1 MSGPK
6 DILIS
11 SYTYELPIERIA
23 QHPLKNRDASRL
35 LVYRSGS
42 TTEALFKNIPDIIPA
57 ESLLIFNDTKV
68 IKARLLFPA
77 ANKKTVEIF
86 CLEPVSLDSD
96 LHTAL
101 SAEANVKWNCFVG
114 NLKAWKSGRLSMN
127 FEGGVL
133 DAEIVERSSDSFKV
147 DFKWHPEN
155 LIFAEVLERAGRVPL
170 PPYMKRPPEAEDS
183 SRYQTVY
190 AVEDGSVAAPTA
202 GLHFT
207 ENVLKK
213 LKENSVKAANITLH
227 VGAGTFKP
235 VKSKTIAGHE
245 MHSEF
250 FSISKEVIKSILD
263 QKIKNIIAVGTTS
276 LRSIESL
283 YWYGAQLVS
292 GRAGSGDEIYIGQ
305 WEPYDNPSEI
315 PVAESLNAVL
325 QEMEVLNAVTISGR
339 TGIMIV
345 PGYDFRVF
353 NGLITNFHQP
363 KSTLLLLIA
372 SFIGDDWRVVYDYA
386 LNNGFRFL
394 SYGDGSILFR

>member
-1 MSGPK
+1 
-6 DILIS
+6 
-11 SYTYELPIERIA
+11 
-23 QHPLKNRDASRL
+23 
-35 LVYRSGS
+35 
-42 TTEALFKNIPDIIPA
+42 
-57 ESLLIFNDTKV
+57 
-68 IKARLLFPA
+68 
-77 ANKKTVEIF
+77 VEIF

-96 LHTAL
+96 SHTAL
-101 SAEANVKWNCFVG
+101 SAKANVKWNCFVG
-114 NLKAWKSGRLSMN
+114 NLKAWKSGKLSMN

-147 DFKWHPEN
+147 DFKWHPES
-155 LIFAEVLERAGRVPL
+155 LMFAEVLERAGRVPL

-190 AVEDGSVAAPTA
+190 ASEDGSVAAPTA

-213 LKENSVKAANITLH
+213 LKENSVKEANITLH

-235 VKSKTIAGHE
+235 VKSKTIAWHE

-250 FSISKEVIKSILD
+250 FSISKKVIKCILD
-263 QKIKNIIAVGTTS
+263 QKSENIIAVGTTS

-283 YWYGAQLVS
+283 YWYGAQLVG
-292 GRAGSGDEIYIGQ
+292 GRARSGGEIYIGQ

-315 PVAESLNAVL
+315 PVDESLNAVL
-325 QEMEVLNAVTISGR
+325 HEMEVLNAVTISGR

-363 KSTLLLLIA
+363 QSTLLLLIA
-372 SFIGDDWRVVYDYA
+372 AFIGDDWRVVYDYA